1 MLSQLHRLSINADG
15 RYATNSEL
23 QFLKEY
29 LQTVDQRMQA
39 YEKIREVAEEIVS
52 ELDVRVRAANPGL
65 FREVTEEY
73 MSFCTRD
80 RKSVVRLTAAA
91 MLMDDLENLR
101 NGFLCWYQTIIKA
114 FVYQRTAKIN
124 YQVFPEVMGEH
135 LDAHEMQ
142 LMHPIFALEQTILG
156 QG

>member
-1 MLSQLHRLSINADG
+1 
-15 RYATNSEL
+15 
-23 QFLKEY
+23 
-29 LQTVDQRMQA
+29 
-39 YEKIREVAEEIVS
+39 
-52 ELDVRVRAANPGL
+52 
-65 FREVTEEY
+65 

-135 LDAHEMQ
+135 LDAHEIQ
-142 LMHPIFALEQTILG
+142 LMHPIFALEQAILG